1 MLKKPTLF
9 LIILI
14 VLSYSTVTFAKIS
27 VPGHKQTVLGLY
39 ILAKDAYSKWL
50 ADTANVKI
58 LDIRTQAEYI
68 FVGHP
73 QMATNI
79 PFTFLQTAVNLEP
92 VRASMHIN
100 KKFIDDVKKVYKKTD
115 LIMVICRSGNRSAAA
130 VNVLAKAGFKN
141 LYSVID
147 GFEGGG
153 SKTKGIN
160 YGKRV
165 VNGWKNSGIPWTYR
179 LDPRLIYTP

>member
-1 MLKKPTLF
+1 MSKKTTIF
-9 LIILI
+9 LIVSIIL
-14 VLSYSTVTFAKIS
+14 SCYTVSLAKIT
-27 VPGHKQTVLGLY
+27 VPRHKQTVLGLY
-39 ILAKDAYSKWL
+39 ITAKDAYLKWL
-50 ADTANVKI
+50 ADPANVKI

-73 QMATNI
+73 QMAVNI
-79 PFTFLQTAVNLEP
+79 PFTFLQTAVNFEP
-92 VRASMHIN
+92 VRASMHVN
-100 KKFIDDVKKVYKKTD
+100 KKFVDDVKRRYKKTD

-147 GFEGGG
+147 GFEGGS
-153 SKTKGIN
+153 SKAKGIN

-165 VNGWKNSGIPWTYR
+165 VNGWKNSRIPWTYR
-179 LDPRLIYTP
+179 LDPRLIYGP